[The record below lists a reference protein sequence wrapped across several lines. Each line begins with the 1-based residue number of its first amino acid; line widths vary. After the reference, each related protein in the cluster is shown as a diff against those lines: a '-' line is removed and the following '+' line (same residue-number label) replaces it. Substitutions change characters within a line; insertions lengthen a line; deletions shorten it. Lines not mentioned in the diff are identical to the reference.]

1 MRSET
6 KNILIIGWD
15 GFDQRNQAYSE
26 ILSAKCIYVER
37 HYSSRLR
44 AFLAWFTKSYKSKK
58 LIQKYKPEIVIIKNT
73 HFIIASVFFIFKQLF
88 NFKLVFDS
96 HTSSLED
103 IFSYPAFIHSFLV
116 KHIDMSIVTNQKH
129 AKKIKKWRG
138 KPHIVHFPPIDF
150 NKKAYVNYP
159 VSDKFNICYIHTYS
173 SDEPYF
179 PVTNAIRKMKDISI
193 YITGN
198 PQKSDHELIN
208 APNIYHTGFLS
219 REQYIGLLKNVDVIM
234 VLTTRE
240 NTMQKGGNEGV
251 FLDKPLI
258 TSNTKFLKKYF
269 NKGCVY
275 VNSDQDS
282 IYNGV
287 ARIKKNYKRYKGKIT
302 KLKKELSQKNKDSIE
317 KIKDLLKN

>member
-26 ILSAKCIYVER
+26 ILSAKCIYVEK
-37 HYSSRLR
+37 HYSNRLR
-44 AFLAWFTKSYKSKK
+44 AFIAWFTKSCKSKK

-73 HFIIASVFFIFKQLF
+73 HFIIATVFFILKQLF
-88 NFKLVFDS
+88 GFKLVFDS
-96 HTSSLED
+96 HTSSLEN
-103 IFSYPAFIHSFLV
+103 IFSYPAFIHRFLV

-129 AKKIKKWRG
+129 AKKINEWRG
-138 KPHIVHFPPIDF
+138 TPHIVHFPPIDF
-150 NKKAYVNYP
+150 NKQSYKNYP
-159 VSDKFNICYIHTYS
+159 VSDNFNICYIHTYS

-179 PVTNAIRKMKDISI
+179 PVTNAIQKMKDISI

-198 PQKSDHELIN
+198 PKKSDHELIK
-208 APNIYHTGFLS
+208 APNIFHTGFLS

-258 TSNTKFLKKYF
+258 TSNTTFLIKYF

-275 VNSDQDS
+275 VNSDQNS
-282 IYNGV
+282 IYDG
-287 ARIKKNYKRYKGKIT
+287 IT
-302 KLKKELSQKNKDSIE
+302 KMKNNYNKYKNEIIELKRELSQKNKDSIA